1 MKLPRKNHAGETENL
16 GDYCVRAFSRES
28 DRHESGSIS
37 LYSGVP
43 VIGSDVKKRGKNGAA
58 FNGVRGKVIT

>member
-1 MKLPRKNHAGETENL
+1 MKLPRKKNIEGTESL

-28 DRHESGSIS
+28 DHVESGFIS

-43 VIGSDVKKRGKNGAA
+43 VFGSSDKKRFKKNAGS
-58 FNGVRGKVIT
+58 NGVHGKVIT

>member
-16 GDYCVRAFSRES
+16 GDYCVRAFSRDSE
-28 DRHESGSIS
+28 RPESGSIS

-43 VIGSDVKKRGKNGAA
+43 VIGSGAKKRGKDSAS
-58 FNGVRGKVIT
+58 FNGVHGKVIT